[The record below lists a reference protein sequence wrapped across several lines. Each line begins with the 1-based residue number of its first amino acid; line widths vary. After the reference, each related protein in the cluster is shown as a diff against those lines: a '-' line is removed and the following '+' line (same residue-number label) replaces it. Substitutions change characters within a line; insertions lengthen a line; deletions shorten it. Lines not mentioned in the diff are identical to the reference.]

1 MPYLFHFPLS
11 LSLNCH
17 PIFAV
22 EVLAA
27 TLRSFFIKA
36 GVCLWVNVCV
46 CRLCLCGR
54 RCVTVDIYII
64 SDRVSNIVGPYH
76 RHDTLEKMTPTS
88 RQIPPLLSSSPS
100 TEVKKGGGVFFV
112 ATFVRQF
119 IGFRHPYKKAYFVT
133 LTLYI
138 KWNL

>member
-1 MPYLFHFPLS
+1 MPYLYHFPLS
-11 LSLNCH
+11 LSLNCCH

-36 GVCLWVNVCV
+36 GV

-100 TEVKKGGGVFFV
+100 TGVKKGGGVFFV

-119 IGFRHPYKKAYFVT
+119 IGFRHPFKKAYFVT
-133 LTLYI
+133 L
-138 KWNL
+138 